1 LFLPQEILFTN
12 GKRFLGLKKADLNL
26 SKGRSLPQVDYSLFY
41 HRRSLITFDPK
52 ETIDKKKR
60 EREGESEEGE
70 KVIWC
75 EELGK
80 YGGVSIGGNG
90 SIGYKHH

>member
-1 LFLPQEILFTN
+1 
-12 GKRFLGLKKADLNL
+12 
-26 SKGRSLPQVDYSLFY
+26 
-41 HRRSLITFDPK
+41 LIAFAPK
-52 ETIDKKKR
+52 ETIDKKTKR

-80 YGGVSIGGNG
+80 YGGVFIGGNG